1 MAKLLKIIG
10 RTIGITFEWLLVFVI
25 LLAFLIRLSAVQTYL
40 GSLATSYLSSEL
52 NTEIRIG
59 KIDITFINRIQL
71 KDVYVEDLKKDTL
84 ASIAVI
90 DVRLKSL
97 GDPIVIKEATIENG
111 RIGINKDKETG
122 DFNFDFIADYFDDGK
137 PKDPNSKPTAIEVET
152 ISLKAVNLSYDDNRK
167 PKSPYGIDYDH
178 LYFRNLNLNA
188 TNFSSTEDEVLG
200 LTLTGLSA
208 KEQCG
213 LDLRNLSLNAVIHP
227 KKGILLSNIVIQTA
241 KTSIYANRFNL
252 RLKSFDDFEKFN
264 SKVTFDAQID
274 SSTIDLKDVT
284 YFVSDL
290 EGMDQTVYL
299 SAILSETIDN
309 LTLTDLDLRF
319 GKRSVIRG
327 DYLLP
332 NFALK
337 GKAKVDEEIDYAFL
351 DMNDIESF
359 HLPKSAG
366 MKAIDVGPQARSL
379 GFAELRR
386 FHVNGEMQ
394 SFVLK
399 ADKIGTNL
407 GSVRL
412 NNGIRFNQ
420 LKEGGYAFT
429 RTNNSQYDVKID
441 SFQLGK
447 FIDVADFGSVSGSAF
462 LTGVVGQK
470 DMIRLTEVSGDFDKF
485 GYNNYN
491 YTNIAVR
498 DGSFINNVFKSKIDI
513 TDPHLNMHYDGLVDV
528 NKEQR
533 FDLELKITKAD
544 LQALHF
550 MDDPNANIIADLD
563 VNMHGSNID
572 NYQGT
577 VQVDQLVFY
586 QQDKKIEVPDLDLML
601 TRGAKTDSLIV
612 ESEVADIHLGGKMTS
627 GHLVTSLNNSFA
639 ELLPTVI
646 KPMKEKSK
654 NPPHEFFNAMI
665 TLKQTEQVLDVYYP
679 ELHITPGSVINLT
692 YDSQKDLQTMTFDAD
707 EIALIPIAKD
717 TSKVQKQYLSNVKL
731 TETLVSGN
739 LETKITATRAA
750 YNDSLYVSNFNAVVN
765 GHQGSFDTQILWNQ
779 GMRDSAS
786 IAADLTLKENNAI
799 AATMQKSYFS
809 IEGNVWQIKKAADII
824 VEENHIVI
832 DDLGLER
839 GNQLIRLDG
848 VLSNDEN
855 EKIELTLRDVH
866 VEEFAKILDPTLD
879 IVGRLDG
886 TAYLKTPFT
895 LPQAEGHMALSN
907 LFLSKQEIGTVT
919 LSQFIWNPNREKLTI
934 FGDLNYLGNETFKV
948 EGDIFPMKEDNN
960 YNLTLLFKKMDIRFA
975 SAFVDPELVSN
986 LEGNLNGRLRVT
998 GKLETPNINGNITLK
1013 DAKAKIGMLGTT
1025 YRMGGEIVFDGK
1037 NGRIGGA
1044 LPVFDEEGNAA
1055 VADVRVTHSDF
1066 AGFKVKLNFLFNRE
1080 DVNTLGSKPFTGKFM
1095 VLNTRYKEGE
1105 IYYGK
1110 AYASGRATISITDV
1124 ATKIEVHAKTESG
1137 TNITLPMYGASE
1149 VSDFEFIEY
1158 YDPDK
1163 KIKEPEVASNI
1174 EMLLDLTI
1182 TDDAKVSLMFNEK
1195 TGDAIYAY
1203 GYAQPLTIYMVNNS
1217 LSMTGTYTISGG
1229 NYNFV
1234 MPPIKENFVLQP
1246 GGTIDWIGDP
1256 VNARLNV
1263 KVAKVVQANFGD
1275 LTGDRSRTSERP
1287 VKLLIGV
1294 SDNLMKPKV
1303 VLDIAADNM
1312 NSTERDLLAKV
1323 KQSDEETQAQW
1334 FSLVKDG
1341 RFSPLGGGG
1350 SGSGAGAAVDYAGT
1364 MLDGG
1369 LRSVTGGK
1377 LGINAGGFEEGA
1389 KNTISNETSLGDKVT
1404 ITTSAGVQTASAGE
1418 EKAIPVGDV
1427 SIDVKLNPDGTLKA
1441 KIFNESNDPSSSSS
1455 ENGAYTQGVGLYYS
1469 EEFNKTKDSR
1479 VLKLF
1484 SDPFNRKGSRKR
1496 KKDNKVPTKEAEIN
1510 TPPSTAPEKEEETD
1524 PKKVPPATGK

>member
-40 GSLATSYLSSEL
+40 GSLATDYLSSEL

-59 KIDITFINRIQL
+59 KIDITFINRVQL
-71 KDVYVEDLKKDTL
+71 KDVYVEDLNKDTL
-84 ASIAVI
+84 ASIGVI

-97 GDPIVIKEATIENG
+97 GDPIVIKEASLENG

-137 PKDPNSKPTAIEVET
+137 PKDPNSKPTAVEVET

-167 PKSPYGIDYDH
+167 PKSTYGIDYDH
-178 LYFRNLNLNA
+178 LYFRNLNLSA

-200 LTLTGLSA
+200 LTLTNLSA

-227 KKGILLSNIVIQTA
+227 KKGILLSKIVIQTP

-252 RLKSFDDFEKFN
+252 RLKSFDDFDEFN
-264 SKVTFDAQID
+264 SKVTFDGQID

-299 SAILSETIDN
+299 SATLSEPIDN
-309 LTLTDLDLRF
+309 LQLTDLDLRF

-327 DYLLP
+327 DYSLP

-351 DMNDIESF
+351 DMQDIEAF

-366 MKAIDVGPQARSL
+366 MKSINVGPQARSL
-379 GFAELRR
+379 GYAELRK

-420 LKEGGYAFT
+420 LEEGGYAFT
-429 RTNNSQYDVKID
+429 KTTNSNYDVKID

-447 FIDVADFGSVSGSAF
+447 FIDVADFGTVSGSAF
-462 LTGVVGQK
+462 LTGIVGQK
-470 DMIRLTEVSGDFDKF
+470 DMIRLTEVSGDFDRF

-498 DGSFINNVFKSKIDI
+498 DGSFINNVFESTIDI

-528 NKEQR
+528 NKQQR

-550 MDDPNANIIADLD
+550 MDDPNAKVIADLD

-577 VQVDQLVFY
+577 VQVDQLEFY
-586 QQDKKIEVPDLDLML
+586 QQDKKIEIPDLDLML
-601 TRGAKTDSLIV
+601 TRGAKSDSLIV
-612 ESEVADIHLGGKMTS
+612 ESEVADIHLGGKITS
-627 GHLVTSLNNSFA
+627 GNLVTSLNNSFS
-639 ELLPTVI
+639 ELLPTII
-646 KPMKEKSK
+646 KPMKEKRK
-654 NPPHEFFNAMI
+654 NAPREFFNADI
-665 TLKQTEQVLDVYYP
+665 TLKQTAQVLDLYYP
-679 ELHITPGSVINLT
+679 ELHITPGSVINLS
-692 YDSQKDLQTMTFDAD
+692 YDSEKDLQTMTFDAD
-707 EIALIPIAKD
+707 EIALIPVSKD
-717 TSKVQKQYLSNVKL
+717 SSKVQKQYLSNVRL

-739 LETKITATRAA
+739 METKITATKAA

-765 GHQGSFDTQILWNQ
+765 GHQGSFDTRIEWNQ

-786 IAADLTLKENNAI
+786 IAADLVLKENNAI
-799 AATMQKSYFS
+799 TATVQKSYFS
-809 IEGNVWQIKKAADII
+809 LEGNVWQIKKAADIV

-895 LPQAEGHMALSN
+895 LPQAEGNMALSN

-919 LSQFIWNPNREKLTI
+919 LSQFIWNPNKEKLTI

-948 EGDIFPMKEDNN
+948 EGDIFPLKEDNN

-998 GKLETPNINGNITLK
+998 GKLETPNINGNITLR

-1025 YRMGGEIVFDGK
+1025 YSIKSGEIVFDGK
-1037 NGRIGGA
+1037 NGKIGGA
-1044 LPVFDEEGNAA
+1044 LPVTDEEGNPA
-1055 VADVRVTHSDF
+1055 VADVRVNHTDF
-1066 AGFKVKLNFLFNRE
+1066 SGFKVKLNFEFNKE
-1080 DVNTLGSKPFTGKFM
+1080 AVNTLGYKPFTGKFM
-1095 VLNTRYKEGE
+1095 VLNTQYKEGE

-1110 AYASGRATISITDV
+1110 AYASGRATIEITDFV
-1124 ATKIEVHAKTESG
+1124 TKIDVHATTEPG
-1137 TNITLPMYGASE
+1137 TSINLPMYGASE
-1149 VSDFEFIEY
+1149 VSDFDFIEY
-1158 YDPDK
+1158 YNPDGPVAPPK
-1163 KIKEPEVASNI
+1163 KLSGVDMDLE
-1174 EMLLDLTI
+1174 LDI
-1182 TDDAKVSLMFNEK
+1182 TDDAVVNLIFNEK
-1195 TGDAIYAY
+1195 TGDAIRNVTGKARTLDIRMHGDVLTMNGMYTVTGGEYNLVMY
-1203 GYAQPLTIYMVNNS
+1203 G
-1217 LSMTGTYTISGG
+1217 
-1229 NYNFV
+1229 
-1234 MPPIKENFVLQP
+1234 IKEKFALVP
-1246 GGTIDWIGDP
+1246 GGTITWNGDP
-1256 VNARLNV
+1256 VNANLNL
-1263 KVAKVVQANFGD
+1263 KVSKTVQANFSD
-1275 LTGDRSRTSERP
+1275 LAQDGQGNTKN
-1287 VKLLIGV
+1287 VKMLILV
-1294 SDNLMKPKV
+1294 NDNLNKPRIT
-1303 VLDIAADNM
+1303 LGI
-1312 NSTERDLLAKV
+1312 
-1323 KQSDEETQAQW
+1323 SDEGLTASEKSMLARATQTEQEMQAQW
-1334 FSLVKDG
+1334 FSLIKSH
-1341 RFSPLGGGG
+1341 RFLNISGTNSSGGGTAAAEDLLG
-1350 SGSGAGAAVDYAGT
+1350 TYANDFIGNLTNNRVQYSGSET
-1364 MLDGG
+1364 
-1369 LRSVTGGK
+1369 STGGQK
-1377 LGINAGGFEEGA
+1377 
-1389 KNTISNETSLGDKVT
+1389 SLSTVQDFGKVT
-1404 ITTSAGVQTASAGE
+1404 ITTSAGVQTSTMGE
-1418 EKAIPVGDV
+1418 ESSSSLVGEVAVD
-1427 SIDVKLNPDGTLKA
+1427 IKLNDDGSLKA

-1496 KKDNKVPTKEAEIN
+1496 KKDNKVPTKEPPKEAEVN
-1510 TPPSTAPEKEEETD
+1510 STTGTIIVKEE
-1524 PKKVPPATGK
+1524 